1 MVVFKKR
8 TCEIQFKNAFLFW
21 KTPEYNYKT
30 TTVLLLINYV
40 IDNTSMKC

>member
-8 TCEIQFKNAFLFW
+8 IYEIQFKNAFLFW

-30 TTVLLLINYV
+30 TTVLQPG
-40 IDNTSMKC
+40 TSKTGFE